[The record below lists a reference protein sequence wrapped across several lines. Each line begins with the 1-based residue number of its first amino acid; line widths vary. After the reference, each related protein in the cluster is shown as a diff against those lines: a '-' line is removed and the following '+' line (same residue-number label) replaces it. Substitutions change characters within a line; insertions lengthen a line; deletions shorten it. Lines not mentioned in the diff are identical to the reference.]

1 MRLADDDIPVDEESV
16 MESETSSIPIV
27 TPNHEEVTYLLVV
40 VTFGVTPYTEF
51 LAYNM
56 VALVLTIKY

>member
-27 TPNHEEVTYLLVV
+27 TPNHEEVTYLLV
-40 VTFGVTPYTEF
+40 
-51 LAYNM
+51 L
-56 VALVLTIKY
+56 